1 MNHISVYNLTVLSEM
16 TEMLVTTSQT
26 SRDCFSILNIK
37 PLLITFHFPIQQVW
51 IDTVQLNRYWASL
64 SLDLLCGM
72 WGRNPLQYITG
83 LSCINKNIWKII
95 NNKRIKK
102 SKGRLTFSH
111 SFCAKFLLAVQNA
124 LNLLSK
130 QTAHL
135 RNSMVYTL
143 SSLTQKSCKKP
154 KYTTTKPCNIC
165 KRVLL
170 LVEKKGDAASMRNN
184 RRFDTH
190 RWHH

>member
-26 SRDCFSILNIK
+26 SWDCFSITNIE

-170 LVEKKGDAASMRNN
+170 LVETGDAASMHNN

>member
-1 MNHISVYNLTVLSEM
+1 MNHISVFNLTVRSEL
-16 TEMLVTTSQT
+16 TELLVTTSQT

-83 LSCINKNIWKII
+83 LSCINKNIWKKI

-130 QTAHL
+130 QIAHL
-135 RNSMVYTL
+135 RNSMMYTL
-143 SSLTQKSCKKP
+143 SSLTKSCKKP